1 MAWSFN
7 QHAPVYIQIAE
18 RLRTDIINGTY
29 APGEQIPPVRQ
40 LAITAAVNP
49 NTMQRAFS
57 ELETEGLLCAKGTQG
72 RYVTEDIAIL
82 SSARR
87 TAARQ
92 LVSDFIKQ
100 AESIS
105 MSKAELIKMIEE
117 ES

>member
-57 ELETEGLLCAKGTQG
+57 ELEAEGLLCAKGTQG